1 MIVLIPLLVLCIIST
16 NLYATDY
23 TISNGTTQTTQAV
36 LTAED
41 TLTVANGGTLDYDGY
56 YAVNADGITFN
67 AQNTTINNAGT
78 IQTNQNY
85 GIDISD
91 STNASIVNSGTIT
104 NDAANKSYIIY
115 ANRAASGSVTN
126 SGTIQPY
133 TGGGTPI
140 YLSRTTNFTVTNNSG
155 GTINGRAST
164 GVSFS
169 RSTSP
174 TVTNNSGGTITTTG
188 DYAVNFSRSSNIT
201 LTNGGTISAG
211 DDYTVHIG
219 DTTGN
224 NRITNTG
231 TISASDDSAIYAD
244 EANNVT
250 VTNSGTIS
258 SGDNYG
264 VNLNSA
270 TGTTSVTNNSGATIS
285 ATDNYAVDFSGAAD
299 IDLTNAG
306 TISAGAD
313 SAIYLTNS
321 DDFEITNSGSITAG
335 DDYGMFI
342 YGNLDGGEI
351 TNSGTIDV
359 VDDYGIYIG
368 TGHTGVLTI
377 TNSGTIRSA
386 TYPIGY
392 NGANGSGRL
401 TLINSGTIEADDAG
415 YTDNVS
421 NISTNSTITNTGTI
435 TGGRYGFT
443 PKSGATGITLTNK
456 TGTINGSTYD
466 VFSYA
471 DNWGTFVNGQGGED
485 CVKYYYYLPTNYEIY
500 IASTTSYG
508 KMCSTAGVYYSQ
520 GDTNFSI
527 NTASSLSAGTYTD
540 VFTNAEAADFAS
552 GTTGTCSCA
561 NGSFNWTLSDSNS
574 DNDWDLIVTSN
585 DTTAP
590 TLSSSTPADNATGV
604 AVNANIVLNFS
615 EAVDAE
621 SGNITIKKTSDNS
634 TIETIDVTG
643 AKVSG
648 SGGTQ
653 ITINPGTNW
662 DQKTEYY
669 VLIDATAFDDGNSN
683 SYAGISS
690 TTALSFTTVD
700 STNPTLS
707 SSSPADNATGVAT
720 NNNIVLTFDEEVD
733 PESGNITIKKTSDN
747 TTVETIDVT
756 GNKISGNGSCGG
768 LGGGSCTSGTIITI
782 NPGTDW
788 SEQTEY
794 YVLIDA
800 SAFDDAS
807 SNSYAGIS
815 STTALSF
822 TTGDETNPTLSS
834 SSPADNAENIKVSAN
849 IVLTFSEAVDAE
861 SGNITIKKTKGD
873 STVATIDVTG
883 QYVTGS
889 GGTEITI
896 NPAKNLSAG
905 IEYYVLIDATAFDD
919 STGNSYAGISSTTAL
934 SFKTKREKIFNEK
947 IKTQIKNQVNSSVK
961 VIASSLN
968 RVSSR
973 MNFVRPKSSNIS
985 TQGIDI
991 AMDFQNQ
998 YTNEVME
1005 AVYPNMLEASGE
1017 LFKNWAIWTEGNI
1030 SYGKIG
1036 DTNDNVGQHIHSDGI
1051 TIGVDKKFKNNK
1063 VFGLALNRVWQATE
1077 VGNNDASIDTESLTL
1092 ISYSSLNI
1100 SKRKYLDT
1108 VLGYG
1113 EMDID
1118 LIREVTGGQNEG
1130 NRKGRQF
1137 FGSVKYVLEP
1147 KELFSSKDISYY
1159 TRADLGYT
1167 ILEDYSETGNSTTAV
1182 HYNKQHIQNGSLSI
1196 GFNISGE
1203 TEINKITTKP
1213 FMQFEFGG
1221 DATNNS
1227 LSEAYYVT
1235 DSSTI
1240 YTHAMSDKGTKHT
1253 QLTMG
1258 FEAELKNNKTI
1269 NVTYDRYDGSE
1280 NMFMNTLSI
1289 NFRKRF

>member
-1 MIVLIPLLVLCIIST
+1 MIFFVAFIQVFSRNYHSLIVLIPLLVLCIIST

-23 TISNGTTQTTQAV
+23 TISDGTTQTTQAV
-36 LTAED
+36 LTAND

-443 PKSGATGITLTNK
+443 PKSGASGITLTNK

-590 TLSSSTPADNATGV
+590 TLSSSTPADNATGI
-604 AVNANIVLNFS
+604 AVKANIVLNFS

-621 SGNITIKKTSDNS
+621 SGNIVIKKTSDNS

-648 SGGTQ
+648 SGGT
-653 ITINPGTNW
+653 
-662 DQKTEYY
+662 
-669 VLIDATAFDDGNSN
+669 
-683 SYAGISS
+683 
-690 TTALSFTTVD
+690 
-700 STNPTLS
+700 
-707 SSSPADNATGVAT
+707 
-720 NNNIVLTFDEEVD
+720 
-733 PESGNITIKKTSDN
+733 
-747 TTVETIDVT
+747 
-756 GNKISGNGSCGG
+756 
-768 LGGGSCTSGTIITI
+768 
-782 NPGTDW
+782 
-788 SEQTEY
+788 
-794 YVLIDA
+794 
-800 SAFDDAS
+800 
-807 SNSYAGIS
+807 
-815 STTALSF
+815 
-822 TTGDETNPTLSS
+822 
-834 SSPADNAENIKVSAN
+834 
-849 IVLTFSEAVDAE
+849 
-861 SGNITIKKTKGD
+861 
-873 STVATIDVTG
+873 
-883 QYVTGS
+883 
-889 GGTEITI
+889 EITI
-896 NPAKNLSAG
+896 NPAK
-905 IEYYVLIDATAFDD
+905 D
-919 STGNSYAGISSTTAL
+919 
-934 SFKTKREKIFNEK
+934 
-947 IKTQIKNQVNSSVK
+947 
-961 VIASSLN
+961 
-968 RVSSR
+968 
-973 MNFVRPKSSNIS
+973 
-985 TQGIDI
+985 
-991 AMDFQNQ
+991 
-998 YTNEVME
+998 
-1005 AVYPNMLEASGE
+1005 
-1017 LFKNWAIWTEGNI
+1017 
-1030 SYGKIG
+1030 
-1036 DTNDNVGQHIHSDGI
+1036 
-1051 TIGVDKKFKNNK
+1051 
-1063 VFGLALNRVWQATE
+1063 
-1077 VGNNDASIDTESLTL
+1077 
-1092 ISYSSLNI
+1092 
-1100 SKRKYLDT
+1100 
-1108 VLGYG
+1108 
-1113 EMDID
+1113 
-1118 LIREVTGGQNEG
+1118 
-1130 NRKGRQF
+1130 
-1137 FGSVKYVLEP
+1137 
-1147 KELFSSKDISYY
+1147 
-1159 TRADLGYT
+1159 
-1167 ILEDYSETGNSTTAV
+1167 
-1182 HYNKQHIQNGSLSI
+1182 
-1196 GFNISGE
+1196 
-1203 TEINKITTKP
+1203 
-1213 FMQFEFGG
+1213 
-1221 DATNNS
+1221 
-1227 LSEAYYVT
+1227 
-1235 DSSTI
+1235 
-1240 YTHAMSDKGTKHT
+1240 
-1253 QLTMG
+1253 
-1258 FEAELKNNKTI
+1258 
-1269 NVTYDRYDGSE
+1269 
-1280 NMFMNTLSI
+1280 
-1289 NFRKRF
+1289 